1 MGLERAGT
9 LRQLRYEE
17 LANSI
22 DALRAEARGLAEAD
36 ELAAKTDRIAEAKSE
51 LVTIQ
56 SQIDDIKSELSATT
70 LLTPKAANVRD
81 QIKEK
86 EQAKAA
92 LLDQRDREASEATDL
107 FERQRDSFD
116 KRIEMA
122 RSAGDNSSA
131 RRLEAEVAKLVNP
144 RPPIVAKF
152 NAEIEPIDKAIKAL
166 TAEFDQL
173 RANAPAMTAEQ
184 RQKLADQVE
193 QLELR
198 YSSTAADWQ
207 VRRDHARAR
216 WAHAQEAEANK
227 AKTSA
232 DNQIRRDEIA
242 KQIGELEKQRIATA
256 RTDQIRRIA
265 GRWYGLKPEETSESQ
280 AGHVS
285 VIWFGSLAL
294 IAALAGPITAMVAL
308 ALQRIAA
315 RAQSRVESKLS
326 RLTRLMLLK
335 WRWRRTRS
343 VSVPIEV
350 QIEKEVEKR
359 VEVPVETVVKEILY
373 VPLLTDDPEALRKAC
388 DEELPSEVV
397 NLVKL
402 SAKNGRSRASST

>member
-36 ELAAKTDRIAEAKSE
+36 ELAAKTDRIAEAKSEMDETAAQADRE

-193 QLELR
+193 QLELP
-198 YSSTAADWQ
+198 STAADWQ

-242 KQIGELEKQRIATA
+242 KQIGELEKQRKATA

-350 QIEKEVEKR
+350 QIEK
-359 VEVPVETVVKEILY
+359 
-373 VPLLTDDPEALRKAC
+373 
-388 DEELPSEVV
+388 
-397 NLVKL
+397 
-402 SAKNGRSRASST
+402 

>member
-36 ELAAKTDRIAEAKSE
+36 ELAAKTDRIAEAKSEMDETAAQADRE

-193 QLELR
+193 QLELP
-198 YSSTAADWQ
+198 STAADWQ

-359 VEVPVETVVKEILY
+359 VEVPVETVVKEMLY
-373 VPLLTDDPEALRKAC
+373 VPLLSDDPEALRKAC
-388 DEELPSEVV
+388 DEELPPQ
-397 NLVKL
+397 
-402 SAKNGRSRASST
+402 RSLTS